1 MVKEL
6 TANIATKIT
15 EEDSG
20 THRYVLERN
29 WSNKKTAT
37 MATILTLYPSTSELL
52 ITDTTTCNKGFD

>member
-20 THRYVLERN
+20 THRYVH
-29 WSNKKTAT
+29 SNPYQWKQRQA
-37 MATILTLYPSTSELL
+37 
-52 ITDTTTCNKGFD
+52 GRRRR